1 MSMDIIFY
9 ILAGFEQVEKVK
21 EMIKKMKFIFNSE
34 NFENSFFQK
43 YWRNIEVLVLDR
55 IVLEEVEDFICKY
68 FSGVQSES

>member
-1 MSMDIIFY
+1 MDIIFY

-34 NFENSFFQK
+34 NFENSFLQK

-68 FSGVQSES
+68 FSGVKSES